1 MSEFADR
8 FRVKAMKSGTV
19 ATHLDDHT
27 LARLKQAARTENRSL
42 SQLQRVAL
50 KALLDLSPGA
60 RNALLAIDGIAD
72 DAERRLAAKRLGR
85 AALAAYEQII
95 DARSRREQHPA
106 TNESLDTEAAIEGEA
121 VRLCRL

>member
-1 MSEFADR
+1 
-8 FRVKAMKSGTV
+8 MKSGTV
-19 ATHLDDHT
+19 ATHLDDAT
-27 LARLKQAARTENRSL
+27 LARLKEAARVENRSL

-60 RNALLAIDGIAD
+60 RHALLAIDGIAD

-95 DARSRREQHPA
+95 DARSRREHRPA

>member
-1 MSEFADR
+1 
-8 FRVKAMKSGTV
+8 MKSATV
-19 ATHLDDHT
+19 ATHLDDAT

-60 RNALLAIDGIAD
+60 RQALFAIDEIAGE
-72 DAERRLAAKRLGR
+72 AERRLAAKRLGR

-95 DARSRREQHPA
+95 DARHWREHHPITNDSLA
-106 TNESLDTEAAIEGEA
+106 TEDAIEEEA
-121 VRLCRL
+121 VRLCRP